1 MKTLYLMRHG
11 QTLFNLRGKIQG
23 ACDSPLTD
31 EGIKQAE
38 IVRDYFID
46 HEINFDFAYSST
58 QERAVD
64 TAEIVCSYK
73 NVAHLKG
80 IKEWNFGLFEGE
92 SEQLNPKIKEGET
105 SYGDFFVDYGGES
118 SEQVQKRMNS
128 TLIEVMENE
137 NHNTILCVS
146 HGGAMYRF
154 IQKWVSQERIKNI
167 KFINCCIL
175 KFDYSE
181 GEFEFKEAISL
192 ID

>member
-1 MKTLYLMRHG
+1 MVE
-11 QTLFNLRGKIQG
+11 NLVSK
-23 ACDSPLTD
+23 
-31 EGIKQAE
+31 
-38 IVRDYFID
+38 F
-46 HEINFDFAYSST
+46 
-58 QERAVD
+58 
-64 TAEIVCSYK
+64 
-73 NVAHLKG
+73 
-80 IKEWNFGLFEGE
+80 
-92 SEQLNPKIKEGET
+92 
-105 SYGDFFVDYGGES
+105 
-118 SEQVQKRMNS
+118 KRMNS

-167 KFINCCIL
+167 KFTNCCIL